1 MFPGPSPPGG
11 PSCPQSQARAAII
24 IEVVTGSRSRVL
36 LVALALVA
44 IIGCDRATKSLAV
57 ATLGDGERRSFL
69 ADTVRLQYVENHGAF
84 LGLGRDLGERARF
97 WVLLVGTG
105 ALLALAAATTFRS
118 PARSAVEALAWAFLI
133 GGGVSNLAD
142 RALRE
147 GAVVDFL
154 NVGLGPVRTGIF
166 NVADVGIT
174 AGTILLVAGAYL
186 TRRNGPRPPTDP

>member
-1 MFPGPSPPGG
+1 MTG
-11 PSCPQSQARAAII
+11 
-24 IEVVTGSRSRVL
+24 IEASKPRLL

-57 ATLGDGERRSFL
+57 ATLAGGERHSFL

-84 LGLGRDLGERARF
+84 LGLGRNLGERARF
-97 WVLLVGTG
+97 WVFLVGTG
-105 ALLALAAATTFRS
+105 VLLAAAAAMTYRS
-118 PARSAVEALAWAFLI
+118 PARSVLDALAWALLI

-154 NVGLGPVRTGIF
+154 NVGLGSLRTGIF

-174 AGTILLVAGAYL
+174 AGTILLLLGAYQSRHDE
-186 TRRNGPRPPTDP
+186 RR

>member
-1 MFPGPSPPGG
+1 MTRMEATRP
-11 PSCPQSQARAAII
+11 RL
-24 IEVVTGSRSRVL
+24 L

-44 IIGCDRATKSLAV
+44 IIGCDRATKRLAE
-57 ATLGDGERRSFL
+57 ATLGDGERHSFL

-84 LGLGRDLGERARF
+84 LGLGRNLGARARF
-97 WVLLVGTG
+97 WVFLVGTG
-105 ALLALAAATTFRS
+105 VLLATAAAMTFQS
-118 PARSAVEALAWAFLI
+118 PARSVVDALAWALLI

-154 NVGLGPVRTGIF
+154 NVGFGPLRTGIF

-174 AGTILLVAGAYL
+174 AGTVLLLLGAWQARHDD
-186 TRRNGPRPPTDP
+186 RR